1 MRTVT
6 FQEVSIM
13 AMASGGERTI
23 SNVIHDGKLM
33 HWVGIGWV
41 EVREATEAD
50 KEQHPSVVSAKDKT
64 P

>member
-13 AMASGGERTI
+13 AMTSGGERRI
-23 SNVIHDGKLM
+23 NKVIHEGRLM

-50 KEQHPSVVSAKDKT
+50 RNEYPAVVSKKGKT

>member
-1 MRTVT
+1 
-6 FQEVSIM
+6 M
-13 AMASGGERTI
+13 AMTSGGERTI
-23 SNVIHDGKLM
+23 SKVIHDGKLM

-50 KEQHPSVVSAKDKT
+50 KEQYPSVVSAKDKT